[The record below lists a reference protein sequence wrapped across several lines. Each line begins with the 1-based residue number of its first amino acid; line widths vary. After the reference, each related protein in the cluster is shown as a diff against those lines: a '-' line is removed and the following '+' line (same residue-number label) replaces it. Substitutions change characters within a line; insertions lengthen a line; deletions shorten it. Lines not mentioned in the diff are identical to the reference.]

1 MEYEKTLPFNGN
13 LDEAMKLA
21 TATLTVSGFRIQ
33 SRTSD
38 SLEFIGPPMNSSNGP
53 PLIGASRVMLRTSSG
68 SLSLAAEL
76 GGARRMIRMMLFLI
90 VGLTILLDIP
100 MTALA
105 ALHKAPW
112 WIPLVGLAWLVPWV
126 IILPIISRISRQRTI
141 RALDALLQNLTVI
154 GSQ

>member
-1 MEYEKTLPFNGN
+1 MEYEKSLPFSGN
-13 LDEAMKLA
+13 PDEVMKVA
-21 TATLTVSGFRIQ
+21 TASLTASGFRID
-33 SRTSD
+33 SHTSD
-38 SLEFIGPPMNSSNGP
+38 TLEFVGPPMNSSHGP
-53 PLIGASRVMLRTSSG
+53 PLLGASRVVLRMSAG

-76 GGARRMIRMMLFLI
+76 GGARRMIRIMLFLI

-105 ALHKAPW
+105 VLHKAPW

-126 IILPIISRISRQRTI
+126 ILLPIISRISRQRTI